1 MTGGWQMTTGYKAWL
16 IIGMMVIV
24 TVMVSLGLA
33 QPSNKNLVF
42 VALVLVGI
50 YLAGIF
56 YFQFRSVD
64 RIEAGAVGAST
75 DAGKA
80 DASGETAAPGD
91 NPPSDWQAMMRALA
105 VKPMD
110 AASQRAATGAT
121 TGIVRSQLKY
131 GVLLCAAILI
141 GMALFYG
148 GIDAAIRPFG
158 ESGPGFPVALAPVFV
173 LIAYGV
179 LRIPF
184 TLAAA
189 QGEGDAYLEPLGLRI
204 TEMPRVG
211 VRPRLAG
218 GGMQTDMS
226 GPTVMS
232 GERHGHRVEVRL
244 EARDSHTLVS
254 VSTPTFEVAAKD
266 GRLVA
271 GKRAPATVR
280 ESVEA
285 LGPDKRWKNV
295 EVIATA
301 DGIAVDRRLRT
312 SQQAEQ
318 LWMTDLWLAE
328 RLADA
333 VGG

>member
-1 MTGGWQMTTGYKAWL
+1 MTGGWRMTTGYKAWL

-33 QPSNKNLVF
+33 QPSNQNLVF
-42 VALVLVGI
+42 VALILVGI

-56 YFQFRSVD
+56 YFQFRTVD
-64 RIEAGAVGAST
+64 RIEAGPAGASVGE
-75 DAGKA
+75 DAA
-80 DASGETAAPGD
+80 RGEAAAAGDHPPG
-91 NPPSDWQAMMRALA
+91 DWQAMMRALA

-131 GVLLCAAILI
+131 GMLLCAAILI
-141 GMALFYG
+141 GVALFYG
-148 GIDAAIRPFG
+148 GVDAAIRPFG
-158 ESGPGFPVALAPVFV
+158 EGGPGFPVALAPVFL

-189 QGEGDAYLEPLGLRI
+189 QGAGDAYLEPLGLRI

-218 GGMQTDMS
+218 GGMQTDTS

-232 GERHGHRVEVRL
+232 GERHGRKVEVRL
-244 EARDSHTLVS
+244 DVDPSHVVPLEL
-254 VSTPTFEVAAKD
+254 P
-266 GRLVA
+266 
-271 GKRAPATVR
+271 
-280 ESVEA
+280 
-285 LGPDKRWKNV
+285 
-295 EVIATA
+295 
-301 DGIAVDRRLRT
+301 
-312 SQQAEQ
+312 
-318 LWMTDLWLAE
+318 
-328 RLADA
+328 
-333 VGG
+333 